1 MDINKKIDQI
11 NHKLNLKKFDEV
23 IIDCEKLI
31 KVHSSTSIFHN
42 FLGLALQAK
51 GKHKESFK
59 CFTKAIELDQKDYAP
74 KINLANS
81 FMYLNDFENAEKI
94 FNKLMIE
101 KPNDFLL
108 IANFANFKKKI
119 KDFKS
124 AVELYEDAFKKSNYQ
139 PLIMNDLA
147 KIYLN
152 IGQFEK
158 SKKIYEEIIKKF
170 PLSVDAHISLSRLIN
185 YSADQKHMK
194 TMIDIYKNSNLEDH
208 EKGILAFGISKAF
221 EDLSDFKMSYT
232 YFKDAN
238 QLIDRNLKYN
248 LSNEQKL
255 FSSIKK
261 NFERFKTSEIKD
273 QHKNKRIIFV
283 CGLPRSG
290 TTLVEQILSS
300 HKEAIGIGE
309 VEYLE
314 TAIQKFFIQDNK
326 VLSQNLSHIKENT
339 NPLNYYSQ
347 QIANFKYKE
356 NLIVDKTPH
365 NFRWI
370 GFIKN
375 FFPNSKIILCKRNLK
390 DNFLSIL
397 KNYFASYKHMGWSYN
412 PKNIITYFK
421 MYSDLTSYWLKKYP
435 ESIYVLDYDKLV
447 NDKESEIKLL
457 LKECD
462 LPWDENCLSHHK
474 NNKSTINTVSII
486 QARKPIYASSSNL
499 SDNYQ
504 AHLGDYFKE
513 LSAID

>member
-1 MDINKKIDQI
+1 MDTNKKIDQI
-11 NHKLNLKKFDEV
+11 NNKLNLKKFDEV
-23 IIDCEKLI
+23 ILDSEKLI
-31 KVHSSTSIFHN
+31 RVHPSNSILHN

-59 CFTKAIELDQKDYAP
+59 YFTKAIQLDKKDYAP

-81 FMYLNDFENAEKI
+81 YMYLGDFENAELNFK
-94 FNKLMIE
+94 KLILE

-139 PLIMNDLA
+139 PFIMNDLA

-158 SKKIYEEIIKKF
+158 SKKTYEEIIKKF

-185 YSADQKHMK
+185 YSMDQKHLK
-194 TMIDIYKNSNLEDH
+194 AMIDIYKNSNLEER
-208 EKGILAFGISKAF
+208 EKGMLAFGISKAF
-221 EDLSDFKMSYT
+221 EDLNDFKMSFS

-238 QLIDRNLKYN
+238 RLIDKNLKYN

-261 NFERFKTSEIKD
+261 TFESYKNSEIKEQQND
-273 QHKNKRIIFV
+273 KKIIFV

-300 HKEAIGIGE
+300 HKEVIGIGE

-314 TAIQKFFIQDNK
+314 TAIQKFLIQDNK
-326 VLSQNLSHIKENT
+326 VLSQNLNNVKEIT
-339 NPLNYYSQ
+339 NPLNYYLQ
-347 QIANFKYKE
+347 QIEIFKYKE
-356 NLIVDKTPH
+356 NSIVDKTPH

-375 FFPNSKIILCKRNLK
+375 FFPNSKIVLCKRNLK

-397 KNYFASYKHMGWSYN
+397 KNYFASYKHMGWSFN

-421 MYSDLTSYWLKKYP
+421 MYSDLTNYWLKKYP

-457 LKECD
+457 LKKCD

-474 NNKSTINTVSII
+474 NNKSTINTLSII
-486 QARKPIYASSSNL
+486 QARQPIYTSSSNL
-499 SDNYQ
+499 SDQYQ

>member
-23 IIDCEKLI
+23 ILDCEKLI

-101 KPNDFLL
+101 KPTDFLL

-139 PLIMNDLA
+139 PFIMNDLA

-261 NFERFKTSEIKD
+261 NFERFKTSEIKE
-273 QHKNKRIIFV
+273 QNENKRIIFV

-326 VLSQNLSHIKENT
+326 VLSLQNPIREGYFNLRYGDDDDGNWVGNSGGQQLNNT
-339 NPLNYYSQ
+339 PDLDPEYINSYSGWTDSTQCNHSGYNTSQACGRGVTVSFWYY
-347 QIANFKYKE
+347 I
-356 NLIVDKTPH
+356 
-365 NFRWI
+365 
-370 GFIKN
+370 
-375 FFPNSKIILCKRNLK
+375 
-390 DNFLSIL
+390 
-397 KNYFASYKHMGWSYN
+397 
-412 PKNIITYFK
+412 
-421 MYSDLTSYWLKKYP
+421 P
-435 ESIYVLDYDKLV
+435 EQ
-447 NDKESEIKLL
+447 
-457 LKECD
+457 
-462 LPWDENCLSHHK
+462 WTT
-474 NNKSTINTVSII
+474 NNGSTINHQI
-486 QARKPIYASSSNL
+486 QMDY
-499 SDNYQ
+499 SDANATRWDFFRVPHTGHSMSYINHFALGHWNYHQ
-504 AHLGDYFKE
+504 AYYQYVQHKHLKYQ
-513 LSAID
+513 

>member
-11 NHKLNLKKFDEV
+11 NNKLNLKKFDEV
-23 IIDCEKLI
+23 ILDCEKLI
-31 KVHSSTSIFHN
+31 RVYPSISILHN
-42 FLGLALQAK
+42 FLGLALQVK

-59 CFTKAIELDQKDYAP
+59 CFTKSIQLDQKDYAP

-139 PLIMNDLA
+139 PFIMNDLA

-185 YSADQKHMK
+185 YSVDQKHMK
-194 TMIDIYKNSNLEDH
+194 IMIDIYKNSNLEEH

-238 QLIDRNLKYN
+238 QLIDGNLKYN

-261 NFERFKTSEIKD
+261 SFEGFKTSKIKE
-273 QHKNKRIIFV
+273 QNNNKRIIFV

-326 VLSQNLSHIKENT
+326 VLSQNLSNVKGKT
-339 NPLNYYSQ
+339 NLLNYYSQ

-375 FFPNSKIILCKRNLK
+375 FFPNSKIILCKRNYK
-390 DNFLSIL
+390 ANALSIY
-397 KNYFASYKHMGWSYN
+397 KNNISSGYYNWTNDPEDILNYIKYYDKFINLWKKNFPNELFEVGYEDLVNQKDILIKKMINFCELDWDDNCLLFYKNKSPIKTASAFQARQPIYESSVELDTDLF
-412 PKNIITYFK
+412 KNIFFNQNF
-421 MYSDLTSYWLKKYP
+421 
-435 ESIYVLDYDKLV
+435 
-447 NDKESEIKLL
+447 NDI
-457 LKECD
+457 
-462 LPWDENCLSHHK
+462 
-474 NNKSTINTVSII
+474 
-486 QARKPIYASSSNL
+486 
-499 SDNYQ
+499 
-504 AHLGDYFKE
+504 
-513 LSAID
+513 

>member
-1 MDINKKIDQI
+1 MDTNKKIDQI
-11 NHKLNLKKFDEV
+11 NNKLNLKKFDEV
-23 IIDCEKLI
+23 ILDSEKLI
-31 KVHSSTSIFHN
+31 IVHPSNSILHN

-59 CFTKAIELDQKDYAP
+59 YFTKAIQLDQKDYAP

-81 FMYLNDFENAEKI
+81 YMYLGDFENAELNFK
-94 FNKLMIE
+94 KLILE

-124 AVELYEDAFKKSNYQ
+124 AVELYEDAFKKSNNQ
-139 PLIMNDLA
+139 PFIMNDLA

-158 SKKIYEEIIKKF
+158 SKKTYEKIIEKL
-170 PLSVDAHISLSRLIN
+170 PLSIDAHISLSRLIN
-185 YSADQKHMK
+185 YSMDQKHLK
-194 TMIDIYKNSNLEDH
+194 AMIDIYKNSNLEER
-208 EKGILAFGISKAF
+208 EKGMLAFGISKAF
-221 EDLSDFKMSYT
+221 EDLNDFKMSFS

-238 QLIDRNLKYN
+238 RLIDKNLKYN

-261 NFERFKTSEIKD
+261 TFESFKNSEIKEQQND
-273 QHKNKRIIFV
+273 KKIIFV

-300 HKEAIGIGE
+300 HKEVIGIGE

-314 TAIQKFFIQDNK
+314 TAIQKFLIQDNK
-326 VLSQNLSHIKENT
+326 VLSQNLNNVKEIT
-339 NPLNYYSQ
+339 NPLNYYLQ
-347 QIANFKYKE
+347 QIAIFKYKE
-356 NLIVDKTPH
+356 NSIVDKTPH

-375 FFPNSKIILCKRNLK
+375 FFPNSKIVLCKRNLK

-397 KNYFASYKHMGWSYN
+397 KNYFASYKHMGWSFN

-421 MYSDLTSYWLKKYP
+421 MYSDLTNYWLKKYP

-457 LKECD
+457 LKKCD

-474 NNKSTINTVSII
+474 NNKSTINTLSII
-486 QARKPIYASSSNL
+486 QARQPIYTSSSNL
-499 SDNYQ
+499 SDQYQ